1 MEHNAIHSHGLLVG
15 SSFAARPMDRLG
27 LLTLL
32 SSIYFF
38 LMWGFALDDP
48 GAWPASASVQ
58 IALLIMCCAGILL
71 PRLWPVLIINSFVYA
86 LSYYAK
92 SPVASNNQTTSF
104 FVSVVILAG
113 ASVALVA
120 WLRDRNID
128 WREALFS
135 AISGPGRWLLAI
147 LYFWGIYHKIN
158 TDFLNP
164 EVSCAV
170 VLYATLA
177 VDFDLENWRLGQYG
191 AIYATFVIEA
201 TAMILLF
208 SPRYKRIG
216 MIVGIPFHIIIGWTG
231 YAFYKDFSTI
241 VLVMYAMFL
250 PASALRAAVD
260 DAARWTGS
268 RARAASLGRAALFAG
283 LIAFLI
289 VAGVAGDIHRAVP
302 THSGF
307 VWAFTVYALLF
318 YAFVVFYTPW
328 KAPGDPMWD
337 FAIRPVW
344 LSLVP
349 VIFFLN
355 GASPYL
361 GLKTESSIA
370 MFSNLHTEDHQTNH
384 LLTGQ
389 LPFAASYQNDTV
401 RILGSNSPEFDQRFA
416 NDGRTWVR
424 YQFDALIARRPG
436 LEVAI
441 AHNGVTTNTA
451 EGWTNTFTAAPKW
464 LRKYLVFKPID
475 YERPK
480 VCTH

>member
-1 MEHNAIHSHGLLVG
+1 MDHYSTHNAKIPFIGR
-15 SSFAARPMDRLG
+15 FAAQPMDRLG

-38 LMWGFALDDP
+38 MMWGFALDDP
-48 GAWPASASVQ
+48 WAWPASTAVQ
-58 IALLIMCCAGILL
+58 MGLLVMCCAGIVM
-71 PRLWPVLIINSFVYA
+71 PRLWPVLIINSLVYA
-86 LSYYAK
+86 LGYYAK

-113 ASVALVA
+113 ASVALFG
-120 WLRDRNID
+120 WLRDRDID
-128 WREALFS
+128 WREALFA

-158 TDFLNP
+158 TDFLAP

-170 VLYATLA
+170 VLYSTLA
-177 VDFDLENWRLGQYG
+177 VDFGLENWRLGQYG
-191 AIYATFVIEA
+191 AIYSTFVIEGI
-201 TAMILLF
+201 AMILLF

-250 PASALRAAVD
+250 PASALRAAID
-260 DAARWTGS
+260 DAAKWAGS
-268 RARAASLGRAALFAG
+268 RERAAFFGRIALFLG
-283 LIAFLI
+283 FTVFLL
-289 VAGVAGDIHRAVP
+289 VLGVAGDITRVVP
-302 THSGF
+302 THGGY
-307 VWAFTVYALLF
+307 VWAFTIYALIF
-318 YAFVVFYTPW
+318 YAFGILYTPW
-328 KAPGDPMWD
+328 KAAGDPMWD
-337 FAIRPVW
+337 FAIRPTW
-344 LSLVP
+344 LAIVP

-370 MFSNLHTEDHQTNH
+370 MFSNLHTENNQTNH

-389 LPFAASYQNDTV
+389 LPFAADYQNDTV
-401 RILGSNSPEFDQRFA
+401 RIISANDPAFDARYA

-424 YQFDALIARRPG
+424 YQFDALIARRAD
-436 LEVAI
+436 LAVQIE
-441 AHNGVTTNTA
+441 HNGIPINTA
-451 EGWTNTFTAAPKW
+451 DGWTNTFLATPKL

-480 VCTH
+480 ICTH